1 MNFRMFYFH
10 LKDRVGETA
19 PDNSQ
24 LNVTLNFS
32 AISATYL
39 EILHIKLRLSFSTMQ
54 GYQKKCNSHKNIL
67 DFLFVYAELTK

>member
-1 MNFRMFYFH
+1 MNFRLFYFH

-39 EILHIKLRLSFSTMQ
+39 EILHIKLRLSFRAMQ
-54 GYQKKCNSHKNIL
+54 GYQKYCNSHKKHSG
-67 DFLFVYAELTK
+67 FLIYIY